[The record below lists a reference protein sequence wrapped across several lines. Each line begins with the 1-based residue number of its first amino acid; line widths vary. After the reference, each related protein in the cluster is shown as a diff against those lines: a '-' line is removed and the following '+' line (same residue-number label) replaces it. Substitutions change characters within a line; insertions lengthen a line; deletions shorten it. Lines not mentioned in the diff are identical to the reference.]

1 MHRLIAPIVFST
13 VMIIGTGVS
22 LMLYNGA
29 ERAHES
35 RAEDVAGQLV
45 DRVSL
50 RLSQH
55 FALLRATNAFFKAS
69 PTRIQHQQFAKIISG
84 FRLEEN
90 YPGLQGIGFAEAFNP
105 DDDAAMNA
113 VLAYDYGDGAKVWP
127 ETDRGERA
135 AIALLEP
142 MDDRN
147 LAAIGYDM
155 YSEPVRRSAIRKA
168 YETGEMVA
176 SGPVE
181 LVQEITAIK
190 QAGFLVYSRYER
202 SEARKAEGAFEAL
215 EQPSVDRKPV
225 RGVIYAPFR
234 AGDLFMTALAEK
246 PQLPVALQAHDL
258 DDKSHPLF
266 KSALYDDVDKYGD
279 RVTRVIAVAGRQWV
293 LDIRVQPKQAL
304 DLEDVA
310 PYVSIAVFLLLATM
324 LAWITHSQLKAV
336 RTARTMQELS
346 EKNLTEKDLLL
357 QEMKHRIKN
366 SIARILAMARQTARH
381 SDTLADFSESFTA
394 RLQAMANAQDAL
406 TRSHWQRADLSDL
419 LAKEL
424 GQVLGED
431 QFGGMISGPT
441 VELDETTVQAFAL
454 TFHELATNALK
465 YSDVASDNT
474 ALSVRWSV
482 DLKGKD
488 RILRLVWQE
497 RSQEPVK
504 APDHKGFGTRL
515 IDANIRGE
523 LRGSIDR
530 RFEENGLTVEITVP
544 LVTKAKGQPKSK
556 PGSVPA
562 AGSGKEPDNQAK

>member
-13 VMIIGTGVS
+13 VTIIGTGVS

-55 FALLRATNAFFKAS
+55 FALLRATNAFFTAS
-69 PTRIQHQQFAKIISG
+69 STRIQHQQFAKIISG

-90 YPGLQGIGFAEAFNP
+90 YPGMQGIGFAEAVSP
-105 DDDAAMNA
+105 DDDVAMNA

-127 ETDRGERA
+127 ETDQSERA

-155 YSEPVRRSAIRKA
+155 YSEPVRRTAIRKA

-202 SEARKAEGAFEAL
+202 SEVRKTEGAFEAL
-215 EQPSVDRKPV
+215 ERPSVDRKPQ

-246 PQLPVALQAHDL
+246 PQLPVALQADDL
-258 DDKSHPLF
+258 DDKSHLLF
-266 KSALYDDVDKYGD
+266 KSALYDDIDKFGD

-293 LDIRVQPKQAL
+293 LDIRVQPKQSL

-310 PYVSIAVFLLLATM
+310 PYVSMVVFLLLATM
-324 LAWITHSQLKAV
+324 LAWITQSQLKAV
-336 RTARTMQELS
+336 RTARMMQELS

-366 SIARILAMARQTARH
+366 SIARILAMARQTAHH
-381 SDTLADFSESFTA
+381 SDTIEDFSESFTA

-431 QFGGMISGPT
+431 QFGGLISGPT

-465 YSDVASDNT
+465 YSDVAKDNT

-482 DLKGKD
+482 DLKGRD
-488 RILRLVWQE
+488 RILTLVWQE

-523 LRGSIDR
+523 LRGSIER

-544 LVTKAKGQPKSK
+544 LVAKNVGKPKSK
-556 PGSVPA
+556 PGSAAPA
-562 AGSGKEPDNQAK
+562 GASKEPDNQAK

>member
-55 FALLRATNAFFKAS
+55 FALLRATNAFFTAS
-69 PTRIQHQQFAKIISG
+69 STRIQHQQFAKIISG

-90 YPGLQGIGFAEAFNP
+90 YLGMQGIGFAEAVSP
-105 DDDAAMNA
+105 DDDVAMNA

-127 ETDRGERA
+127 ETDQSERA

-155 YSEPVRRSAIRKA
+155 YSEPVRRTAIRKA

-190 QAGFLVYSRYER
+190 QAGFLVYSRYVR
-202 SEARKAEGAFEAL
+202 SEARKTEGAFEAL
-215 EQPSVDRKPV
+215 ERPSVDRKPQ

-266 KSALYDDVDKYGD
+266 KSALYDDIDKFGD

-293 LDIRVQPKQAL
+293 LDIRVQPKQSL

-310 PYVSIAVFLLLATM
+310 PYVSMVVFLLLATM

-336 RTARTMQELS
+336 RTARMMQELS

-366 SIARILAMARQTARH
+366 SIARILAMARQTAHH
-381 SDTLADFSESFTA
+381 SDTIEDFSESFTA

-465 YSDVASDNT
+465 YSDVAKDNT

-482 DLKGKD
+482 DLKGRD
-488 RILRLVWQE
+488 RILTLVWQE

-523 LRGSIDR
+523 LRGSIER

-544 LVTKAKGQPKSK
+544 LVAKNGGKLKSK
-556 PGSVPA
+556 PGSAAPA
-562 AGSGKEPDNQAK
+562 GASKEPDNQAK